1 MWHACCST
9 KGKNFQFRENAM
21 SAKIII
27 NSDDDITCPHCDTKF
42 QLRDGIASHLIEK
55 HEADLIEKLEESKTG
70 LEEQI
75 RKELERSLVKDKES
89 QIEELTQQLQDSSEV
104 AKRLEQRIEREKQKA
119 ADLAIESMKGES
131 DELKHLLAT
140 QKKHIEDFRSREM
153 QLRKEKASL
162 EESQKNLELEVARKL
177 DEEKKS
183 IQESLEESFKLRE
196 AEFNKKLADAVKAN
210 EEMKRK
216 LAQGSQQLQGE
227 VLELELESFL
237 ATEYPLDEVEAVK
250 TGARGADV
258 IQNVR
263 MRSGTECGKVV
274 WETKRT
280 ENWSNNWISKLK
292 TDMQSVNGNIGVIVT
307 AAFPADEKS
316 PMVVREGIWL
326 VKPNLVKSLADAL
339 RSQLLEVQ
347 RQKVVSAGREQHI
360 EAVYDYICSPQFL
373 QRVKA
378 VVDHQ
383 RVMKEELDKER
394 NAMTR
399 IWNKR
404 EKQIEGITNQMMSM
418 AGELQGLADD
428 GMPLLDQIGALE

>member
-1 MWHACCST
+1 
-9 KGKNFQFRENAM
+9 M

-27 NSDDDITCPHCDTKF
+27 NSDDHITCPHCDTQF

-55 HEADLIEKLEESKTG
+55 HEADFLQQLEKSKSG

-119 ADLAIESMKGES
+119 AELAIENMKLES
-131 DELKHLLAT
+131 DELKHSIAM
-140 QKKHIEDFRSREM
+140 QKEQIAEFRNREM
-153 QLRKEKASL
+153 ELRKEKASI
-162 EESQKNLELEVARKL
+162 EESRKNLELEVARKL

-196 AEFNKKLADAVKAN
+196 AEYNKKLSDAVKAN

-227 VLELELESFL
+227 VLELELESLL

-250 TGARGADV
+250 TGARGADI
-258 IQNVR
+258 IQTVK

-307 AAFPADEKS
+307 EVFPAEEKGS
-316 PMVVREGIWL
+316 MVIRDDIWL
-326 VKPNLVKSLADAL
+326 VKPSLVKSLADAL
-339 RSQLLEVQ
+339 RMQLLEVQ
-347 RQKVVSAGREQHI
+347 RQKVISTGREQHI

-383 RVMKEELDKER
+383 RVMKEELEKER

-404 EKQIEGITNQMMSM
+404 EKQIDGITNQMMSM

-428 GMPLLDQIGALE
+428 GMPLLDQIGALD

>member
-1 MWHACCST
+1 
-9 KGKNFQFRENAM
+9 M
-21 SAKIII
+21 SVKIII
-27 NSDDDITCPHCDTKF
+27 NSDDHITCPHCDTQF

-55 HEADLIEKLEESKTG
+55 HETDFLQQLEESKSG

-89 QIEELTQQLQDSSEV
+89 QIEELTQQLQDSSEA
-104 AKRLEQRIEREKQKA
+104 AKRMEQRIGREKQKA
-119 ADLAIESMKGES
+119 AELAIENMKLES
-131 DELKHLLAT
+131 DELKHSIAM
-140 QKKHIEDFRSREM
+140 QKEQIADFRNREM
-153 QLRKEKASL
+153 QLRKEKASI
-162 EESQKNLELEVARKL
+162 EESRKNLELEVARKL

-196 AEFNKKLADAVKAN
+196 AEYNKKLSDAVKAN

-227 VLELELESFL
+227 VLELELESLL

-250 TGARGADV
+250 TGARGADI
-258 IQNVR
+258 IQTVK

-307 AAFPADEKS
+307 EVFPAEEKGS
-316 PMVVREGIWL
+316 MVIRDDIWL
-326 VKPNLVKSLADAL
+326 VKPSLVKSLADAL
-339 RSQLLEVQ
+339 RMQLLEVQ
-347 RQKVVSAGREQHI
+347 RQKVISTGREQHI

-383 RVMKEELDKER
+383 RVMKEELEKER

-404 EKQIEGITNQMMSM
+404 EKQIDGITNQMMSM

-428 GMPLLDQIGALE
+428 GMPLLDQIGALD

>member
-1 MWHACCST
+1 
-9 KGKNFQFRENAM
+9 M

-27 NSDDDITCPHCDTKF
+27 NSDDHITCPYCDTQF

-55 HEADLIEKLEESKTG
+55 HETDFLKQLEESKSG

-89 QIEELTQQLQDSSEV
+89 QIEELTQQLQDSSEA
-104 AKRLEQRIEREKQKA
+104 AKRLAQRIEREKQKA
-119 ADLAIESMKGES
+119 AELAIENMKLES
-131 DELKHLLAT
+131 DELKHSIAM
-140 QKKHIEDFRSREM
+140 QKEQIADFRNREM
-153 QLRKEKASL
+153 QLRKEKASI
-162 EESQKNLELEVARKL
+162 EESRKNLELEVARKL

-196 AEFNKKLADAVKAN
+196 AEYNKKLSDAVKAN

-227 VLELELESFL
+227 VLELELESLL

-250 TGARGADV
+250 TGARGADI
-258 IQNVR
+258 IQTVK
-263 MRSGTECGKVV
+263 MRSGTECGKVI

-307 AAFPADEKS
+307 EVFPAEEKGS
-316 PMVVREGIWL
+316 MVIRDDIWL
-326 VKPNLVKSLADAL
+326 VKPSLVKSLANAL
-339 RSQLLEVQ
+339 RMQLLEVQ
-347 RQKVVSAGREQHI
+347 RQKVISTGREQHI

-383 RVMKEELDKER
+383 RVMKEELEKER

-404 EKQIEGITNQMMSM
+404 EKQIDGITNQMMSM

-428 GMPLLDQIGALE
+428 GMPLLDQIGALD